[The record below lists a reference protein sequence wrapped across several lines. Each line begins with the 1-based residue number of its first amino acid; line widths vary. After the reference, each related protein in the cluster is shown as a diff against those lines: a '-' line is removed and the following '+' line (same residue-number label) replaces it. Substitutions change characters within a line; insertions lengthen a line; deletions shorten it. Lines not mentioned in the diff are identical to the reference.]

1 MEYGSK
7 DRMRMENIRQKASGD
22 WFDALVLAKRMAE
35 LIEQPGKAQARG
47 YAAQEVFGSLS
58 PVAYTFFERAYELG
72 GSDVQAEAS
81 LNPIGDI
88 DEAYE
93 GISEDKLPAS
103 RREDKLYLVGTNKQ
117 FKPTP
122 IESMGRVNMVNG
134 SGPQFDSQ
142 IYSYGI
148 LEVWKDKGAKKPKLI
163 WTANNEPNHG
173 LGEEHN
179 FLYDGKRSKWEMID
193 YIDTVDMAN
202 LVPLYGKNLM
212 IYSYS

>member
-47 YAAQEVFGSLS
+47 YAAQEVFGQLS
-58 PVAYTFFERAYELG
+58 PVAYTFFERAFELG
-72 GSDVQAEAS
+72 GDNVRPEAS
-81 LNPIGDI
+81 LNPID
-88 DEAYE
+88 DVEDAYE
-93 GISEDKLPAS
+93 GIPEGKLPAS
-103 RREDKLYLVGTNKQ
+103 RREEKLEFSGDNKQ
-117 FKPTP
+117 LRPTP

-134 SGPQFDSQ
+134 TGPLFNTLIYDS
-142 IYSYGI
+142 GI
-148 LEVWKDKGAKKPKLI
+148 LEVWKDSGAKKPKLI
-163 WTANNEPNHG
+163 WTAANEPNHM

-179 FLYDGKRSKWEMID
+179 FLYEGKRSKWEMID